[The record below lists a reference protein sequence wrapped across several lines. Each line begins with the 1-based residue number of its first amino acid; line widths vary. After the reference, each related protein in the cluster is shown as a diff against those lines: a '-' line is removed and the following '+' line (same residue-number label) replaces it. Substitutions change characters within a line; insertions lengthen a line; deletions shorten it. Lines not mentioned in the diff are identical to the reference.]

1 VGWVG
6 VFVGGVYGVDVF
18 VGVVIAAD
26 GASDDAAKEALTNI
40 AMQVAA
46 MNPVALDE
54 ASVPQAVKDEE
65 LKVAIEKTKEEQVK
79 KAVEAAL
86 KKAKVVE
93 SRIMP
98 MAQGQKQSRLVAWT
112 FCANGERE
120 KWRRERWSQAADP
133 TAPTIDPV

>member
-1 VGWVG
+1 MH
-6 VFVGGVYGVDVF
+6 VD
-18 VGVVIAAD
+18 A
-26 GASDDAAKEALTNI
+26 E
-40 AMQVAA
+40 
-46 MNPVALDE
+46 
-54 ASVPQAVKDEE
+54 
-65 LKVAIEKTKEEQVK
+65 
-79 KAVEAAL
+79 L